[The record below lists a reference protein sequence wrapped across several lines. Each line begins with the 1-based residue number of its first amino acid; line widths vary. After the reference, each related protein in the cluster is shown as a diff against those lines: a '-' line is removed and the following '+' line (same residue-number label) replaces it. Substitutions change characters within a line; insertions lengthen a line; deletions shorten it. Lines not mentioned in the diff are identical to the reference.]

1 MEFSGKIIAVL
12 PERGGVSKSGNEW
25 KTQEYVIENHD
36 QYPKKM
42 CFNIFGADK
51 IVQFNI
57 QLGEELTVFFDI
69 DCREWNGRWFN
80 DLRAWRVER
89 GQAAASQ
96 AGAPAA
102 QAAPASAAPVD
113 FSATDEKDDLPF

>member
-51 IVQFNI
+51 IAQFNI